1 MILKHILAYLTS
13 LTLVTVFIIYLLD
26 LPTFLTG
33 ANDLIKEYYYD
44 HLIESFILDIF
55 LFAGYIAVGL
65 FLINVLNI
73 RENYKKLIT
82 VALSSF
88 ILTTIFIMLFKLNTQ
103 SKSFFSR
110 WFKRVGMLASFYDML
125 IVSAV
130 FVVYKVTVERIK

>member
-1 MILKHILAYLTS
+1 MILKHVFAYFTS
-13 LTLVTVFIIYLLD
+13 LTLVTVFVIYLLD

-44 HLIESFILDIF
+44 HLIESFILDVF
-55 LFAGYIAVGL
+55 LFAGYIAIGL
-65 FLINVLNI
+65 FIINLLNI
-73 RENYKKLIT
+73 RENYKKIIT

-88 ILTTIFIMLFKLNTQ
+88 LLTTLFIMLFKLNRQ

-125 IVSAV
+125 IVTAV
-130 FVVYKVTVERIK
+130 FIVYKVTLERIK

>member
-1 MILKHILAYLTS
+1 MILKHIFAYFTS
-13 LTLVTVFIIYLLD
+13 LTLVTVFVIYILD
-26 LPTFLTG
+26 LPTLLTG
-33 ANDLIKEYYYD
+33 ADDLIKEYYYD

-65 FLINVLNI
+65 FVINLLKI
-73 RENYKKLIT
+73 RENYKKIIT

-88 ILTTIFIMLFKLNTQ
+88 LLTTLFIMLFKLNKE

-125 IVSAV
+125 IVTAV
-130 FVVYKVTVERIK
+130 FIVYKVTLERIK